1 MESDLLRSFTIE
13 KILVLDRRLLS
24 LDPMYKFNDLSG
36 DALQKLSTEDLHQ
49 ISADLLELVRIVSAG
64 GRR

>member
-1 MESDLLRSFTIE
+1 MEIDLLRSFTIE

-24 LDPMYKFNDLSG
+24 LDSLYNFNDLSV
-36 DALQKLSTEDLHQ
+36 DALRALSTEDLQQ
-49 ISADLLELVRIVSAG
+49 ISSDLIELVRIVSAG

>member
-1 MESDLLRSFTIE
+1 MEIDLLRSFTIE

-24 LDPMYKFNDLSG
+24 LDSLYNFNDLSV
-36 DALQKLSTEDLHQ
+36 DALRALSTEDLQQ
-49 ISADLLELVRIVSAG
+49 ISSDLIELVRILSAG

>member
-1 MESDLLRSFTIE
+1 MNTDLLRSFTIE

-24 LDPMYKFNDLSG
+24 LDPMYKFNDLSV
-36 DALQKLSTEDLHQ
+36 DALNQLSTEDLHQ
-49 ISADLLELVRIVSAG
+49 ISNDLLDLVRIVSAG

>member
-1 MESDLLRSFTIE
+1 MEVDLLRSFTIE

-24 LDPMYKFNDLSG
+24 LGPMYKFNDLSV

-64 GRR
+64 GGR